1 MPATPETFEPPD
13 EAASEEAS
21 VPYEGVFEGEPE
33 TGIGAVRARHEPEIA
48 AIDGVMGVAVG
59 RTQTGEDALVV
70 YMRDPSVRSRVPSEV
85 EGHPVETVVTGVIDA
100 YGAEPE

>member
-1 MPATPETFEPPD
+1 
-13 EAASEEAS
+13 
-21 VPYEGVFEGEPE
+21 
-33 TGIGAVRARHEPEIA
+33 
-48 AIDGVMGVAVG
+48 MGVAVG

-70 YMRDPSVRSRVPSEV
+70 YMRDPSVRNRLPSEV